1 MAYRIFPVR
10 HQLFERCCQSKV
22 IGRKWAMLR
31 HEGHI
36 LRVALAQINPTVGD
50 LSGNSKKIITFI
62 DDAKSQ
68 GADLVVFPEMATT
81 GYPPED
87 LLLKPQFIAEN
98 MLQLDALRNHCRDI
112 VAVVG
117 FVDVGSDLF
126 NAAAVIG
133 ADTGKVVYHKMFLPN
148 YGVFD
153 EDRYFRAGTDA
164 LVFSLNGSMI
174 GVTICEDIWHPAG
187 PMVAQVQRG
196 AQLILNI
203 SSSPYQKG
211 KGLRRESMLAT
222 RAFDQTAAIA
232 FVNMVGGQ
240 DELVFDGGS
249 VVISETGDVL
259 ARACQFDEQLLVCDV
274 DMESIFRARLHDP
287 KLRKEPVASEGIP
300 GKSFMVSSGLK
311 LGERSSIR
319 TQVSG
324 FMEPVAEVYKALVT
338 GTRDY
343 VTKNGFKK
351 VLVGLSGGIDS
362 ALVATIAADAIGEQN
377 VIGVAMPS
385 RYTARQSNDDAAILS
400 SNLGIELKAVPIEDV
415 FDCYLNTL
423 KPLFVDL
430 PHDIAEQNIQARIRG
445 NILMALSNKF
455 GWLVLTTGNKSE
467 IATGYCTLY
476 GDMAG
481 GFAVLKDVTKTL
493 VYQLSE
499 YRNKRDGKEVIPQ
512 RILNREPT
520 AELAPGQRDCD
531 SLPSYSLLDPIL
543 VAYVE
548 EDRSIHQLAK
558 MGFNPDVVRKVAEMV
573 DHSEYKRRQ
582 SAPGVKITARAFGR
596 DRRLPI
602 TNRYREK

>member
-1 MAYRIFPVR
+1 
-10 HQLFERCCQSKV
+10 
-22 IGRKWAMLR
+22 
-31 HEGHI
+31 
-36 LRVALAQINPTVGD
+36 
-50 LSGNSKKIITFI
+50 
-62 DDAKSQ
+62 
-68 GADLVVFPEMATT
+68 
-81 GYPPED
+81 
-87 LLLKPQFIAEN
+87 
-98 MLQLDALRNHCRDI
+98 
-112 VAVVG
+112 
-117 FVDVGSDLF
+117 
-126 NAAAVIG
+126 
-133 ADTGKVVYHKMFLPN
+133 
-148 YGVFD
+148 
-153 EDRYFRAGTDA
+153 
-164 LVFSLNGSMI
+164 
-174 GVTICEDIWHPAG
+174 
-187 PMVAQVQRG
+187 MVAQVQRG